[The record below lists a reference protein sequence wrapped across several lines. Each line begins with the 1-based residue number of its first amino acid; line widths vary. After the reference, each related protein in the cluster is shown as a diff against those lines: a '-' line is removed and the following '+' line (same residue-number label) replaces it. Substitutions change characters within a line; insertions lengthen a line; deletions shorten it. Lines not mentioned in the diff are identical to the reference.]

1 MPTLQCQAGAVEMMS
16 PVHKVTHVSV
26 PSPLSGLPIAFDPQ
40 EVREEQG
47 HITDEGHYHSLNDG
61 SEVTEV

>member
-1 MPTLQCQAGAVEMMS
+1 MS